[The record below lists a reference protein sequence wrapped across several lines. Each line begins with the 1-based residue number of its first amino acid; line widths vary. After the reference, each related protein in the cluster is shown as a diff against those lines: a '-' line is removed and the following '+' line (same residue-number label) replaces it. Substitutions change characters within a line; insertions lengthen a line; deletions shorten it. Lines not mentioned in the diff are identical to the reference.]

1 MMGMGANTI
10 DGSVTMD
17 SSVLELPDEIMP
29 LTGFNNSYSMATE
42 DFSTKRRCSV
52 DDCQNAARAGTGK
65 CRVHGG
71 TKYCVHP
78 GCDKTSVGSKDT
90 CIKHGGGRRCMHP
103 GCNNGAVG
111 PIGKCKKH
119 GGGPRC
125 TYV

>member
-1 MMGMGANTI
+1 MGMGVNTI

-52 DDCQNAARAGTGK
+52 DDCQNVARAGTGK

-71 TKYCVHP
+71 AKFCVHP

-90 CIKHGGGRRCMHP
+90 CIKHGGGRRCAFL

-111 PIGKCKKH
+111 PSGKCKKH